1 MTDDTESGDLKTWL
15 RLIIAY
21 LITFAVYNIGGFG
34 SSDILLG
41 VLFVITYISL
51 TKHMLRSKFSFSGK
65 AAATMTPVSSEIA
78 SDGGTDHAAT
88 AASGEAQG
96 KNIELRE
103 LRIRR
108 AAIIVSVIWLIL
120 YVIYMG
126 GRINRDLDNPLFSGF
141 YILLT
146 AMGLYTLLYYALK
159 LILESFFNRDIPD
172 DIVASN
178 AQVTGQ
184 ASGYKTTTDR
194 ADWKTWLIY
203 TGVILLCMMPLFLLN
218 FPGTMT
224 VDSFD
229 QLEQARGLAPYSDHH
244 PWVHTMLIKA
254 LYTAGLGLTGSV
266 YGGIAAYTIFQ
277 MVVLAMSVAYAIVS
291 VTADIR
297 DVGLQEESEAVLRHK
312 RISELSVSAKARIAM
327 SLGFVLFPYNL
338 AYSITMW
345 KDVLFAAAVLLLTVT
360 IYRLY
365 CNRQTDT
372 VADTGSG
379 GRSDEGTYAAIHGGY
394 AGVRD
399 ISLCIISG
407 LGMCTLRHNGLYAY
421 VITMAVILI
430 YDMIRGL
437 RDAAGKKRRM
447 TILFCTALTL
457 IATAIIRGP
466 VQRANNVE
474 TGDFA
479 HNIPIPLQQIGR
491 VVYDSCTLTDDEW
504 KMLERIN
511 DTQFI
516 REEYT
521 PGGADP
527 MMQWVVFGDEEYL
540 LTHKSEY
547 VALWLKLGLKY
558 PEEYL
563 RAYVDQTKG
572 YYTTMAPEQTEY
584 YGILPNDDGL
594 EPKSVLG
601 ARIRIKINEIC
612 EKLHTMLPVY
622 GIFYSMGACFMLL
635 ILGAAVVILQD
646 GKTGSRLL
654 AYLPVVTLTLTLLIA
669 TPLCADLRYA
679 YPLMLCMPT
688 LICITLRCY

>member
-1 MTDDTESGDLKTWL
+1 MKTWL

-34 SSDILLG
+34 SSDILMG

-51 TKHMLRSKFSFSGK
+51 TKHMLRSRFSFSGK

-78 SDGGTDHAAT
+78 SDGGTDHAAP

-108 AAIIVSVIWLIL
+108 AAISVSVIWLIL

-126 GRINRDLDNPLFSGF
+126 GRINRDLDNPLFSAF

-146 AMGLYTLLYYALK
+146 AVGLCILLYHAIK
-159 LILESFFNRDIPD
+159 LILETVLNRYTHDDTADTDASEETLVSSDKPD
-172 DIVASN
+172 S
-178 AQVTGQ
+178 
-184 ASGYKTTTDR
+184 DR
-194 ADWKTWLIY
+194 FEWRTWLIY

-229 QLEQARGLAPYSDHH
+229 QLEQARGLASYSDHH

-291 VTADIR
+291 VTADIH
-297 DVGLQEESEAVLRHK
+297 DIGIQEESEAVLRHK

-345 KDVLFAAAVLLLTVT
+345 KDVLFAAAVLVLTVT

-372 VADTGSG
+372 VADTGPG
-379 GRSDEGTYAAIHGGY
+379 DRSDEGIYAAIHGGY

-399 ISLCIISG
+399 ILLCIISG

-430 YDMIRGL
+430 YDMTTGL
-437 RDAAGKKRRM
+437 KAKAVRRRKLIVL
-447 TILFCTALTL
+447 TCTVFTLILTAL
-457 IATAIIRGP
+457 IRGP

-540 LTHKSEY
+540 LTHKGEY

-572 YYTTMAPEQTEY
+572 YYTTMAPEQAEY

-594 EPKSVLG
+594 EPKPVLG

-635 ILGAAVVILQD
+635 IFGAAVVILQD